1 MLSKILRVI
10 LGFLLLPFC
19 FALTRAFFQVLVNA
33 QASIA
38 KALWLIGGILL
49 FVACWYLIPRPVKL
63 YVLGHELTHALWGL
77 LFFAKPSKLRVTEK
91 GGSVNLTKTNI
102 LITLAP
108 YFFPFYTFI
117 VILIALITRIFI
129 EPLPYI
135 PVWLF
140 FIGATWA
147 FHVLFTME
155 TLTQHQPDITV
166 YGRVFSWVFIFVVNV
181 LLILVWLAY
190 VTSTFNFAMSATVKC
205 TIEAYEWTYNLILYL
220 ISLFR

>member
-1 MLSKILRVI
+1 MLSKILRVV

-38 KALWLIGGILL
+38 KALWLIGGISL
-49 FVACWYLIPRPVKL
+49 FVACWYLLPRPVKL

-117 VILIALITRIFI
+117 VILTALITRIFI
-129 EPLPYI
+129 EPLSYI